1 MDEKFYNKYI
11 KYKQKYIA
19 LKAQSIF
26 AQSDSFKQKYIALK
40 AQSIFAQSDSFKQK
54 YIQLKTENSFAQSDS
69 FKQKYIELKEK
80 VGYNQLDINDL
91 DVNQLGGK
99 SKTYYISSTFKINK
113 EFIENFKLLLNKK
126 KYIESSDVPINF
138 VFIYNTMR
146 KFLSYISDDF
156 KNSQL
161 INIISGK
168 SYEELINNNLFIEK
182 NKNNFFIHPYQ
193 EIDINNIKE
202 INKSYILDPKFTY
215 GTTNINSWLENPRS
229 LVSSKEE
236 IEEIIRKNPQ
246 YKEWIIKDELK
257 EPILKNGRNFSLNLI
272 FVIKLYPLK
281 IYIYK
286 KKLYALA
293 KKLYNKNTLNDGY
306 VRETAPYY
314 IYNRDVS
321 FKENNINDDI
331 LFFPDTYPD
340 NWTKTETLN
349 MDKIINNIV
358 PLIFKS
364 KINLETVFNSKNG
377 YQILNAT
384 INLYEGLNPM
394 VHGIFT
400 DWYPFLQK
408 DILPGLISI
417 LIDNKDHIDFK
428 RVNLKQKI
436 LYPELNENYKYERQ
450 FSYGRIIPPTETNK
464 TFYVEIDYP
473 EFEKEM
479 INELRKRGYKE
490 SNNFPVD
497 FIFLS
502 GDSSFYR
509 NRFNTKGSKWISL
522 LYGNSKTEI
531 TNKILLN
538 KKFEKEDFIISLMYL
553 TQNSPIPNIDES
565 IIRILKPLNGFA
577 GSGITII
584 KTKKEIELWLKD
596 NEKYKEWILQDYLQN
611 PDLKDGYK
619 FHFRVIVL
627 VKKTANKKSEVF
639 ISNYK
644 YYVPSL
650 KKYKKGDWLNKNIHD
665 THYKPGKIIIFPNE
679 LPDNWSIEDAN
690 KATNNMHQIITKIF
704 ENQNQFEPEW
714 NAKNGFELFGADF
727 IFENKQPYLLE
738 INSKMSLKGR
748 ISIIPGLLQTILD
761 DKESEFMTKLI

>member
-1 MDEKFYNKYI
+1 MDEKFFNKYM
-11 KYKQKYIA
+11 KYKFKY
-19 LKAQSIF
+19 
-26 AQSDSFKQKYIALK
+26 
-40 AQSIFAQSDSFKQK
+40 
-54 YIQLKTENSFAQSDS
+54 T
-69 FKQKYIELKEK
+69 ELKNK
-80 VGYNQLDINDL
+80 IRHNNS

-99 SKTYYISSTFKINK
+99 SKTYYISSTYKINK
-113 EFIENFKLLLNKK
+113 EFIENFKLLLEKK

-161 INIISGK
+161 INIISGR

-182 NKNNFFIHPYQ
+182 NKDNFFIHPYQ

-229 LVSSKEE
+229 LVSSKKE

-408 DILPGLISI
+408 DILPGIISI
-417 LIDNKDHIDFK
+417 LIDNKDHKDFK

-450 FSYGRIIPPTETNK
+450 FSYGRTILQTETNK
-464 TFYVEIDYP
+464 TFYIKTDDRTTEYP

-479 INELRKRGYKE
+479 FNELKKRGYKE

-502 GDSSFYR
+502 GDSSYYR

-531 TNKILLN
+531 SNKIVLN
-538 KKFEKEDFIISLMYL
+538 KNFEKEDFIIPSMYL
-553 TQNSPIPNIDES
+553 TQNSPIPDIDES
-565 IIRILKPLNGFA
+565 IIRILKPLNGFE

-584 KTKKEIELWLKD
+584 KTKKDIELWLKK
-596 NEKYKEWILQDYLQN
+596 NEENTKYKEWILQDYIQN
-611 PDLKDGYK
+611 PDLKNGYK

-627 VKKTANKKSEVF
+627 VKKTANKNSEVF

-644 YYVPSL
+644 YFVPSL
-650 KKYKKGDWLNKNIHD
+650 EKYKKGDWLNKKIHD
-665 THYKPGKIIIFPNE
+665 THYKPGKTIIFPNE

-714 NAKNGFELFGADF
+714 NAKNGFELFGADI
-727 IFENKQPYLLE
+727 IFENKHPYLLE
-738 INSKMSLKGR
+738 INSKMGLKGR
-748 ISIIPGLLQTILD
+748 ISIIPGIIETVLES
-761 DKESEFMTKLI
+761 KENEYFYKINIIKN